1 MIRQLTDSVTEPL
14 RADLKAFLA
23 TRPDLGNPDL
33 AAYTTLADH
42 TVRSF
47 VNGNIPGGNEV
58 VSELRRVLDLAKA
71 GAILQPG
78 VRNGAAVIAGAGA
91 APVRRAR
98 KAPGKFYQTE
108 TVQRVAQVLDFCAE
122 NAAIGVITA
131 DFGCGKT
138 EAVNAWRKANAGE
151 ADSLVFE
158 FDQFSSR
165 NIIDFICLLGASFGV
180 DRAGGSANGGTLFRQ
195 LCASLR
201 KSPCL
206 LIFDQCERVS
216 LRILDVIRQI
226 HDRTSAAGVGVVLLS
241 APILLTRMNQSR
253 VADLGALT
261 SRVGVWEA
269 LAGVSRAEMAAIV
282 KSEGFTDIEESAFDL
297 WWKATGGSMRRLM
310 RAVELLRAKHQ
321 GKRITEKTIAG
332 VAGSLLGMTMSIEG
346 GR

>member
-1 MIRQLTDSVTEPL
+1 MPEQHSTTLRRRRRDVKPRSLERQREALPWPLGRKRPGIISHPCANPTLLRRQIWAPSAKGLTVIRQLTDSVTEPL

-180 DRAGGSANGGTLFRQ
+180 DRAGGSANGGTLFR
-195 LCASLR
+195 
-201 KSPCL
+201 K
-206 LIFDQCERVS
+206 IFPP
-216 LRILDVIRQI
+216 VI
-226 HDRTSAAGVGVVLLS
+226 VV
-241 APILLTRMNQSR
+241 
-253 VADLGALT
+253 V
-261 SRVGVWEA
+261 
-269 LAGVSRAEMAAIV
+269 
-282 KSEGFTDIEESAFDL
+282 EESVAKTD
-297 WWKATGGSMRRLM
+297 KRDGGLCYAGLIADIR
-310 RAVELLRAKHQ
+310 
-321 GKRITEKTIAG
+321 EKP
-332 VAGSLLGMTMSIEG
+332 L
-346 GR
+346 